1 MEDKVQEIVDLLDRA
16 DELFRSIAQENE
28 QANPL
33 WESGIDK
40 LSAALWLVEKLREG
54 IMDQVIPVSPNE

>member
-16 DELFRSIAQENE
+16 DELFHSISEGNE

-33 WESGIDK
+33 WDSGIEK
-40 LSAALWLVEKLREG
+40 LSAAIWLVEKLREG
-54 IMDQVIPVSPNE
+54 IMDQVIPVSPKE